1 MGNLFFRAEGVYSG
15 KQMRSDQGNRLGG
28 SFAGVRN
35 DAQAR
40 RPNAIRPA
48 LALADLSTQPSLI
61 VIDAF
66 PGAKALERATV
77 PHQPE
82 LAVAVG
88 AVVLHTFCFMSQTR
102 FGRRPTLAQSTI
114 AQMAVQKMHV
124 IVQKKQVAFVD
135 NGPQYQTGRGADV
148 GAAQTHKAN
157 RAVCRQL
164 PWPR

>member
-1 MGNLFFRAEGVYSG
+1 
-15 KQMRSDQGNRLGG
+15 MRSGQGNRLGG

-35 DAQAR
+35 DAKAS

-48 LALADLSTQPSLI
+48 LALADFGTQTGL
-61 VIDAF
+61 VLFNAF
-66 PGAKALERATV
+66 LRAKTLERATV

-124 IVQKKQVAFVD
+124 IVQRNQVAFVD
-135 NGPQYQTGRGADV
+135 NAPQYTTGRV
-148 GAAQTHKAN
+148 
-157 RAVCRQL
+157 
-164 PWPR
+164 